1 MNINRIKS
9 GEFKNKTN
17 LEQLGTP
24 NYINCTKDYSY
35 DNDFSLIKQSSFES
49 NGEDHYDINDGFLDQ
64 DLHENGSEY
73 DAYGKVNNKYYNNQR
88 YRNKYNSKY
97 SRKKKGNNYL
107 DIDYME
113 NNNANRTEMLTN
125 IKLYDDSV
133 KEMEIMKDRLEVWRE
148 HLMEISSN
156 ISRDSLYVKEIG
168 AKVLE
173 KKIDEIMSD
182 RRMLLDKLINRVEN
196 FSKVMSTSMEC
207 MSNSIFEFEKSVYGG
222 LKNGYN
228 NYTINCGDCGN
239 DSHSNSG
246 KVCRSYYQ
254 LSQRLKDIMTNIDP
268 YIIGKDLN
276 MDDLISVKNAKKPI
290 PKEEHIFRE
299 PVILIIDP
307 RNMENMYLNYDN
319 INNSKLEVEGIIGK
333 SIVINSLGF
342 SKKNDSDILV
352 NGVEGKTINIEGKQ
366 VNNSTNAKQN
376 YKDDINHENNETS
389 NNCIKDTF
397 ELTKSDIKNKTNLEN
412 NNYGIKGISN
422 RGQSTPTND
431 CNKSSGGI
439 FDSISTNQSNEHN
452 MTGKDNEKTIIN
464 KGESESKSGGRNK
477 STKRNGNKGG
487 KSNNT
492 KIDKNT
498 RNNNSHDTNSNF
510 NNKRKKKNI
519 KLNTNSKL
527 RAEVEKC
534 LGSNMKFESELSFIS
549 ESEFEP
555 KSESESES
563 ESESK
568 SYSDSDSGSEFRCD
582 LKCNSKCSVN
592 NKNKNS
598 SNINKNDCLKNG
610 KNTRLKKLIK
620 DYSNLYA
627 EYIVKNNLSKIIG
640 FIN

>member
-24 NYINCTKDYSY
+24 NYINCAKDYSY
-35 DNDFSLIKQSSFES
+35 DNDFSLIKES
-49 NGEDHYDINDGFLDQ
+49 GSEFNGEEHYDINEGFLDQ

-73 DAYGKVNNKYYNNQR
+73 DAYGKVNNKYDHNQR

-97 SRKKKGNNYL
+97 IRKKKGNNYL

-113 NNNANRTEMLTN
+113 NSNANRTEMLTN

-168 AKVLE
+168 AKVLD

-207 MSNSIFEFEKSVYGG
+207 MSNSIFEFEKSIYGG

-228 NYTINCGDCGN
+228 NYTINCRDFGN

-276 MDDLISVKNAKKPI
+276 MCDFISVQNAKKPI

-319 INNSKLEVEGIIGK
+319 INNSKLEVEGIIDK
-333 SIVINSLGF
+333 SIVINSFGF
-342 SKKNDSDILV
+342 SKKNESDILV
-352 NGVEGKTINIEGKQ
+352 NGVEDKTINIVGKQ

-376 YKDDINHENNETS
+376 DKDDIKHENDKTS

-397 ELTKSDIKNKTNLEN
+397 ELTNSDVKNKTNLGDN
-412 NNYGIKGISN
+412 DYGIKGVSN
-422 RGQSTPTND
+422 HGQSAPTND
-431 CNKSSGGI
+431 CNNSSGGI
-439 FDSISTNQSNEHN
+439 FESISTNKSSEHN
-452 MTGKDNEKTIIN
+452 MTGKDKEKTIIN
-464 KGESESKSGGRNK
+464 KGECESKTGSRIK
-477 STKRNGNKGG
+477 STKGNGNKGG

-498 RNNNSHDTNSNF
+498 NNNNIQDTNSDF
-510 NNKRKKKNI
+510 NNRRKKKNI
-519 KLNTNSKL
+519 KPNTNSKL

-549 ESEFEP
+549 ESEL
-555 KSESESES
+555 ESES

-568 SYSDSDSGSEFRCD
+568 SYSDSDSDSDSGSEFKCD
-582 LKCNSKCSVN
+582 SKCNSKCNVN
-592 NKNKNS
+592 NNNKNS
-598 SNINKNDCLKNG
+598 SNISKNDCLKNG